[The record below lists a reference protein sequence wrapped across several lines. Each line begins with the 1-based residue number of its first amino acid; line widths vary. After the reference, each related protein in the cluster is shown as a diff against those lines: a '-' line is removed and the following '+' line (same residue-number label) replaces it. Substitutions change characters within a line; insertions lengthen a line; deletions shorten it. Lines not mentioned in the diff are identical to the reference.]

1 MARFYEIVK
10 HNAQKFANE
19 RNQVVYICKAKRK
32 TDYYIIFSPDQLT
45 KNYDIMEEVYPE
57 TDINSST
64 EVGDKSML
72 KPFLIATHA
81 DYTAITLAKNS
92 EDAIR
97 KVADFYFE
105 EYGEDRDDWVAYDL
119 TTEYLEPDEVFE
131 IKSFWA

>member
-45 KNYDIMEEVYPE
+45 KNYDIMEEVMPE
-57 TDINSST
+57 TEINATTGDIN
-64 EVGDKSML
+64 ML
-72 KPFLIATHA
+72 KPFLVATNA
-81 DYTAITLAKNS
+81 DYTAITLAKS
-92 EDAIR
+92 KKDAIQ
-97 KVADFYFE
+97 KVSAFYAD

-119 TTEYLEPDEVFE
+119 ATEYLDYDTILE
-131 IKSFWA
+131 I

>member
-45 KNYDIMEEVYPE
+45 KNYDIMEEVIPE
-57 TDINSST
+57 TDINSSI
-64 EVGDKSML
+64 EIGDKNML

-105 EYGEDRDDWVAYDL
+105 EYEEDRDDWVAYDL